1 MELIGN
7 RALVT
12 GSGRGIG
19 KAIALELA
27 SLGADVVLNDVGNM
41 DGANAVAEEIQGM
54 GRKATAIEADVSS
67 FSAAANLVKEATAFL
82 GGIDIFVNNAGITRD
97 KLLLAMKEEDF
108 YDVINI
114 NLGGTFN
121 VTHAAYRGLL
131 RNRKGAIVNLASVS
145 GLTGTKGQGNY
156 SASKAGIIGFTKSMA
171 KELGSRNVTVNAV
184 APGFIESDMTD
195 KLPKEYLDFMTKHL
209 IPLGRLGNIEEVAK
223 AVAFLCSD
231 SSRYIT
237 GQVLVIDGGLAT

>member
-19 KAIALELA
+19 EAIALHLA
-27 SLGADVVLNDVGNM
+27 EMGADVVLNDFGNM
-41 DGANAVAEEIQGM
+41 EGANALAEKIQGM
-54 GRKATAIEADVSS
+54 DRKATAIEADVSD
-67 FSAAANLVKEATAFL
+67 FAAAADLVKQATEFL
-82 GGIDIFVNNAGITRD
+82 GGLDIIVNNAGITRD
-97 KLLLAMKEEDF
+97 KLLLAMKAEDF

-121 VTHAAYRGLL
+121 VTHAAYRGFL

-145 GLTGTKGQGNY
+145 GMTGTKGQGNY
-156 SASKAGIIGFTKSMA
+156 SASKAGIIGFTKAMA

-195 KLPKEYLDFMTKHL
+195 KLPKEYLDFMTKNL
-209 IPLGRLGNIEEVAK
+209 IPMGRLGDIREVAQ
-223 AVAFLCSD
+223 VVGFLCSD
-231 SSRYIT
+231 HARYIT
-237 GQVLVIDGGLAT
+237 GQSIVIDGGLTM